1 MSLLIPQILL
11 AIPGCIALS
20 LVATRAWP
28 SELTNRVVPA
38 LLVVM
43 ALACVFLPI
52 RVEAAVSVMPIAAL
66 LAARFSFAFTG
77 HEAADYSKVTA
88 PVVSATGKVK
98 ARVKDRFWPE
108 PEAEVTEILQHGY
121 PNPAEQSDGDE
132 NVADLNDSQDAEL
145 TEDAGDT
152 EDSPVPA
159 VGDSPAER
167 AKSLQNAASSALQNA
182 RNLTGLPDGDKAK
195 RWIPEL

>member
-52 RVEAAVSVMPIAAL
+52 RIEAAVSVMPIAAL
-66 LAARFSFAFTG
+66 VAARFSFAFTG
-77 HEAADYSKVTA
+77 HEAADYSKVIA
-88 PVVSATGKVK
+88 PVASATGKVK
-98 ARVKDRFWPE
+98 TRIKDRFWPE
-108 PEAEVTEILQHGY
+108 PDAEVTEILQHGY
-121 PNPAEQSDGDE
+121 PNPLEQSERDE
-132 NVADLNDSQDAEL
+132 NVADVSDGQDAEL
-145 TEDAGDT
+145 TEDAGHT

-159 VGDSPAER
+159 VGESP
-167 AKSLQNAASSALQNA
+167 AKSLQNAASSALKNA
-182 RNLTGLPDGDKAK
+182 RKLTGFLDGDRAK
-195 RWIPEL
+195 SWIPEL

>member
-38 LLVVM
+38 LLVLM

-52 RVEAAVSVMPIAAL
+52 RIEAAVSVMPIAAL
-66 LAARFSFAFTG
+66 LAARFRFAFTG

-88 PVVSATGKVK
+88 PVASATGKV
-98 ARVKDRFWPE
+98 RTRIKDRFWPE

-121 PNPAEQSDGDE
+121 PNPLEQSEGDE
-132 NVADLNDSQDAEL
+132 DVRDGQDVEL
-145 TEDAGDT
+145 TEDT
-152 EDSPVPA
+152 EDSPVPS
-159 VGDSPAER
+159 VGDSPA
-167 AKSLQNAASSALQNA
+167 KSLANAASSALQNA
-182 RNLTGLPDGDKAK
+182 RRLTGLPDDHRAK
-195 RWIPEL
+195 SWIPEL